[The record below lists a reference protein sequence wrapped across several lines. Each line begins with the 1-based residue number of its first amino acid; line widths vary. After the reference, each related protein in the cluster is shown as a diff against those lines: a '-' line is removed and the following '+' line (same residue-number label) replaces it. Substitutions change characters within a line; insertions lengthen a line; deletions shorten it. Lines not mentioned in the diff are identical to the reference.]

1 MQVLPSWRVCYAY
14 PPEMHSVSLEES
26 GLPTTTRVPLSVTF
40 HTPDLS
46 ARALTGMA
54 FSESSGTTFMFPF

>member
-1 MQVLPSWRVCYAY
+1 MQVLLSWRMCYAY
-14 PPEMHSVSLEES
+14 TPKMYRVSLEES
-26 GLPTTTRVPLSVTF
+26 GPPTTTRVPLSVIF